1 MLFGLLNRLW
11 YYLILWKYRSKKGAC
26 MIRKPFRFHYQ
37 FEFANGNVKGYDLL
51 LAPDTLSLMREG
63 QDQDLAD
70 WTRLGYEQCRCCPL
84 TPDIHPRCPIA
95 VNIMELVDNFKD
107 VFSYHDCT
115 VVCETVERKYLKNT
129 SVMEGLSSIFG
140 VIMATSDCPVME
152 FLKPMARFH
161 LPFSTIEETTVR
173 TASLYLLAQYFQYK
187 DQPGMKF
194 DFRIL
199 ENHYARAQQ
208 VNEGLLKRIK
218 SVSSEDADKNAIIT
232 LHSMSQFLS
241 MEIDYS
247 LGGLESIFIDRY
259 AE

>member
-1 MLFGLLNRLW
+1 MR
-11 YYLILWKYRSKKGAC
+11 RS
-26 MIRKPFRFHYQ
+26 PLRFHYR
-37 FEFANGNVKGYDLL
+37 FKFSDGNIKEYDLL
-51 LAPDTLSLMREG
+51 LDPSSLSLIHEAE
-63 QDQDLAD
+63 DQAPAD
-70 WTRLGYEQCRCCPL
+70 WTRLVYEQCQCCPL
-84 TPDIHPRCPIA
+84 STDSHPRCPIA

-115 VVCETVERKYLKNT
+115 VACDAAERTYSKTT
-129 SVMEGLSSIFG
+129 SVMEGLSAIFG
-140 VIMATSDCPVME
+140 VIMATSDCPHME

-173 TASLYLLAQYFQYK
+173 TASLYLLAQYFKYK
-187 DQPGMKF
+187 DQNGMKF
-194 DFRIL
+194 DFKTL
-199 ENHYARAQQ
+199 ENLYAKVQQ

-232 LHSMSQFLS
+232 LHSLSQFLS

-259 AE
+259 GD

>member
-1 MLFGLLNRLW
+1 
-11 YYLILWKYRSKKGAC
+11 
-26 MIRKPFRFHYQ
+26 MIRKPFRFYYQ
-37 FEFANGNVKGYDLL
+37 FEFTDGNVKGYEIVLS
-51 LAPDTLSLMREG
+51 PDTLSLIREPE
-63 QDQDLAD
+63 DQPLAD
-70 WTRLGYEQCRCCPL
+70 WTYLDFEQCRCCPL
-84 TPDIHPRCPIA
+84 TVKAHSRCPIA

-115 VVCETVERKYLKNT
+115 VVCETVERKYSKNT
-129 SVMEGLSSIFG
+129 SVMEGLSAIFG

-161 LPFSTIEETTVR
+161 LPFATIEETTVR
-173 TASLYLLAQYFQYK
+173 TASMYLLAQYFKYK

-194 DFRIL
+194 DFKIL
-199 ENHYARAQQ
+199 ENHYARVQQ
-208 VNEGLLKRIK
+208 VNEGLLQRIK

-232 LHSMSQFLS
+232 LHSLSQFLS

-247 LGGLESIFIDRY
+247 LGSLESIFSDRY